1 MLYLTEPLTQRELK
15 MTIITG
21 YHLKKGAFLQAD
33 ILLTAPKTTQMRTS
47 PIPSFNSDGG
57 NASLNAYAVAG
68 LCQKILV
75 VNKNFAVAFAGRVTA
90 IQDAARLIDS
100 LIAQCPNLTGKRFAD
115 ALLSD
120 NQLKDAQL
128 SAIALSVEGDEI
140 QIMNHRAT
148 LGISNEYFELIV
160 GGSGSQYAI
169 QHFEQFPPIAF
180 DIPWEDIVVQG
191 TCMALHQFAG
201 HLIDEF
207 ENKFESETINDLFGG
222 GFELVAYHGGQFHK
236 ISDVVYVY
244 AEAEV
249 DADGM
254 LQIEL
259 PKFLL
264 KSTYQGDD
272 LKIRSMEILYDEEDD
287 NCSIKND
294 RTFTIAPITRYHE
307 THVEEGCED
316 IELSGEFLCFVIKV
330 KLPAGSFTIPF
341 IRKYDG
347 PKGFKAKA
355 FMVISHRNHVYFLYS
370 DIFRSELQDHV
381 LKYMHL
387 CHS

>member
-1 MLYLTEPLTQRELK
+1 

-21 YHLKKGAFLQAD
+21 YRLKKGAFLQAD
-33 ILLTAPKTTQMRTS
+33 ILLTAPKTPQLRNS
-47 PIPSFNSDGG
+47 QIPSFNSDGSS
-57 NASLNAYAVAG
+57 ASLSAYAVAG

-75 VNKNFAVAFAGRVTA
+75 VNKHFAVAFARRVTA

-100 LIAQCPNLTGKRFAD
+100 LIAQCPDLTSERFAD

-140 QIMNHRAT
+140 LIMNHRAE

-169 QHFEQFPPIAF
+169 QHFEQYPPNAF

-191 TCMALHQFAG
+191 TCMALHQFAS

-222 GFELVAYHGGQFHK
+222 GFELVAYHGDQFHK
-236 ISDVVYVY
+236 ISDVVYVF

-254 LQIEL
+254 LQVEL

-264 KSTYQGDD
+264 KSTYCGDD
-272 LKIRSMEILYDEEDD
+272 LKIRSMEIHYDEEDD
-287 NCSIKND
+287 NCSTKND

-307 THVEEGCED
+307 PHIEEGCED
-316 IELSGEFLCFVIKV
+316 IELSGEFLCFVLKV
-330 KLPAGSFTIPF
+330 KLPASSFTIPF

-347 PKGFKAKA
+347 PKGFKSKA
-355 FMVISHRNHVYFLYS
+355 FMAIAHRNHVYFLYS
-370 DIFRSELQDHV
+370 DIFRRELQDHV

>member
-1 MLYLTEPLTQRELK
+1 MLYLTETPTQRELK

-21 YHLKKGAFLQAD
+21 YSLKKGAFLQAD
-33 ILLTAPKTTQMRTS
+33 ILLTAPKSHQMRTS
-47 PIPSFNSDGG
+47 LIPSFISDDDS
-57 NASLNAYAVAG
+57 ASLSAYSIAG
-68 LCQKILV
+68 LCQKIFL
-75 VNKNFAVAFAGRVTA
+75 VNKQFAVAFAGRVTA
-90 IQDAARLIDS
+90 IQDAVRLIDS
-100 LIAQCPNLTGKRFAD
+100 LIAQCPNLTGKRFVD

-120 NQLKDAQL
+120 HQLKDAQL

-148 LGISNEYFELIV
+148 LAIANENFKLIV

-169 QHFEQFPPIAF
+169 HHFEQFPPNAF
-180 DIPWEDIVVQG
+180 DIPWEDIVVHG
-191 TCMALHQFAG
+191 TCMALDQFAG

-207 ENKFESETINDLFGG
+207 ENKFESETINDMFGG

-249 DADGM
+249 DADSM
-254 LQIEL
+254 LQVEL

-264 KSTYQGDD
+264 KSTYRGDD
-272 LKIRSMEILYDEEDD
+272 LKIRSMEIYYDEKDD
-287 NCSIKND
+287 CSIKND
-294 RTFTIAPITRYHE
+294 RTFTIAPITRYNE

-330 KLPAGSFTIPF
+330 KLPTDSFTIPF

-347 PKGFKAKA
+347 PNGFKTKA
-355 FMVISHRNHVYFLYS
+355 FEVITDRNNMYFVYS

-381 LKYMHL
+381 LNFMRL
-387 CHS
+387 CRS

>member
-1 MLYLTEPLTQRELK
+1 

-21 YHLKKGAFLQAD
+21 YRLKKGAFLQAD

-47 PIPSFNSDGG
+47 PIPSFNSDGS

-100 LIAQCPNLTGKRFAD
+100 LIAQCADLTGKRFAD

-120 NQLKDAQL
+120 NLLKDAQL

-140 QIMNHRAT
+140 LIMNHRAA
-148 LGISNEYFELIV
+148 LGISNEHFELIV
-160 GGSGSQYAI
+160 GGSGSQYAL
-169 QHFEQFPPIAF
+169 QHFEQFPATAF

-191 TCMALHQFAG
+191 TCMALHQFAA

-244 AEAEV
+244 AEGEV
-249 DADGM
+249 DADGI
-254 LQIEL
+254 LQVDV

-264 KSTYQGDD
+264 KSTYLGDD
-272 LKIRSMEILYDEEDD
+272 LKIRSMEIHYDEDED
-287 NCSIKND
+287 NHTTQND
-294 RTFTIAPITRYHE
+294 RTFTIAPVTRYHE
-307 THVEEGCED
+307 TQVEDGCED
-316 IELSGEFLCFVIKV
+316 INLLGEFLCFVIKA
-330 KLPAGSFTIPF
+330 KLPTGSLMIPF

-347 PKGFKAKA
+347 PLGFMAKA
-355 FMVISHRNHVYFLYS
+355 FFAFKSENNIYLIYS
-370 DIFRSELQDHV
+370 DTFRTELQAHV
-381 LKYMHL
+381 LEYLRLHL
-387 CHS
+387 

>member
-1 MLYLTEPLTQRELK
+1 

-21 YHLKKGAFLQAD
+21 CRLKKGAFLQAD
-33 ILLTAPKTTQMRTS
+33 ILLTAPKTTRMRTS
-47 PIPSFNSDGG
+47 PIPSFNPDGSST
-57 NASLNAYAVAG
+57 SLSGYTVVG

-75 VNKNFAVAFAGRVTA
+75 VNKHFAVAFAGRVAA

-100 LIAQCPNLTGKRFAD
+100 LLAQCPDLTGKRFVD

-120 NQLKDAQL
+120 KQLKDAQL

-140 QIMNHRAT
+140 LITNHRAA
-148 LGISNEYFELIV
+148 LGVSNEHFELLV

-169 QHFEQFPPIAF
+169 QHFEQYPLNAF
-180 DIPWEDIVVQG
+180 DVPWEDIVVQG
-191 TCMALHQFAG
+191 TCMALHQFAD
-201 HLIDEF
+201 HLVHEF

-222 GFELVAYHGGQFHK
+222 GYEIVAYHGGQFHK
-236 ISDVVYVY
+236 ISDVAYVY
-244 AEAEV
+244 AEAEI

-254 LQIEL
+254 LQVEL

-264 KSTYQGDD
+264 KSTYHGDD
-272 LKIRSMEILYDEEDD
+272 LKIRSMGIHYDEIDD
-287 NCSIKND
+287 NCTTQND
-294 RTFTIAPITRYHE
+294 RTFTIAPITRHYE

-330 KLPAGSFTIPF
+330 KLPTGSFTIPF

-347 PKGFKAKA
+347 PMGFAEKA
-355 FMVISHRNHVYFLYS
+355 FTAIARRNHVYFFYS
-370 DIFRSELQDHV
+370 DTLRRELQDHV
-381 LKYMHL
+381 LEYMRL
-387 CHS
+387 LHS